1 MPRSKPIYLVLIL
14 AALVAFAP
22 RSSAQFKSEAFTNG
36 FGGDD
41 EAPADSA
48 EAMFSLREYFAG
60 LQPIQPKVLAITPLR
75 TKAVR
80 AFMPIAFAGVKK
92 RSYPFTSI
100 RYDRKAMTTIAQP
113 PAKRT

>member
-60 LQPIQPKVLAITPLR
+60 LQHKQELKIGTLAGGS
-75 TKAVR
+75 AW
-80 AFMPIAFAGVKK
+80 F
-92 RSYPFTSI
+92 
-100 RYDRKAMTTIAQP
+100 
-113 PAKRT
+113 